1 MRRLTLLLSLL
12 ALPVTH
18 ARADFA
24 LPSAQPGLQCRSAI
38 AFTERGSRI
47 PEHLLAAIGRVESGR
62 RDPQNGNWSPWPWTI
77 NAEGEGFFYETKAQA
92 IAAVR
97 ALQARGVRSIDV
109 GCMQVNLM
117 HHPDAFA
124 TLEQAFD
131 PRSNAVY
138 AAKFLN
144 QLYDQTGNWASAA
157 ALYHSA
163 TPELGADYQRRVLAV
178 WPEEKKQQQLV
189 LPALQ
194 RATLADA
201 WAASLSPVSP
211 ASTNRVVV
219 TLPRNRADEIRIIPL
234 NPYGSPGTQ
243 GRGLDSYRAAPV
255 PIASRAYRAH
265 G

>member
-1 MRRLTLLLSLL
+1 MRRLMLPLSLL
-12 ALPVTH
+12 ALPLAH

-24 LPSAQPGLQCRSAI
+24 WPLAQPGLQCRSAI
-38 AFTERGSRI
+38 AFTERGGRI
-47 PEHLLAAIGRVESGR
+47 PEHLLAAIGRIESGR
-62 RDPQNGNWSPWPWTI
+62 RDPQSGTWSPWPWTI
-77 NAEGEGFFYETKAQA
+77 NAEGQGFFYETKAQA

-97 ALQARGVRSIDV
+97 ALQVRGVRSIDV

-131 PRSNAVY
+131 PRANAVY

-144 QLYDQTGNWASAA
+144 QLFDQTGNWASAA

-163 TPELGADYQRRVLAV
+163 TPELGAEYQRRVLAA
-178 WPEEKKQQQLV
+178 WPEEKKQQQAV

-194 RATLADA
+194 RAALADA
-201 WAASLSPVSP
+201 WAASLSP
-211 ASTNRVVV
+211 ASSNRVAV
-219 TLPRNRADEIRIIPL
+219 TLPRNRADNIRIIPL

-243 GRGLDSYRAAPV
+243 GRGLDSYRAAP
-255 PIASRAYRAH
+255 IAIAAPAFRTR